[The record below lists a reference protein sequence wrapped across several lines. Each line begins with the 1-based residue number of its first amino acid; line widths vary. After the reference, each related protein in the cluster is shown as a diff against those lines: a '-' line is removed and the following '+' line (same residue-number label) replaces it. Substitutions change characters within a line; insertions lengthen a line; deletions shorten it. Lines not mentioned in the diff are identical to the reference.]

1 LNDPDHFE
9 TRLVRLGRSE
19 HGLVNPPVERGS
31 TVCFPT
37 MAELRKSGQGRYD
50 HVLSYGTYG
59 TGTQFALEEA
69 IADIEGGTRCQ
80 ITSSGLAAITIPL
93 LALLSAG
100 DHVIVVDSAYGP
112 ARRFCDS
119 MLGRFGIET
128 TYYDPRIDPAD
139 LNTLFRPTTRV
150 LLTESPGSNT
160 FEMQDVPAL
169 ARLAHEHG
177 ALLMLDNTWGLRIF
191 QPFAH
196 GVDISTQAL
205 TKYAAGHAD
214 VLLGS
219 FTVADETLWRR
230 LRDGILT
237 LGETPSPDECWLTL
251 RGLRTLGVRL
261 ERQGE
266 NSVEIARF
274 LGSRPEIARVLHP
287 ALEGAAGHDL
297 WRRDYTG
304 AASLFAFELQPRFTV
319 QHADQ
324 LVDALRLFGKGWSW
338 GGFESLANTITGG
351 ITREHGVHAAGPMC
365 RLHIGLEAVPD
376 LIADLSAA
384 LDVLAAS

>member
-1 LNDPDHFE
+1 
-9 TRLVRLGRSE
+9 
-19 HGLVNPPVERGS
+19 
-31 TVCFPT
+31 
-37 MAELRKSGQGRYD
+37 
-50 HVLSYGTYG
+50 
-59 TGTQFALEEA
+59 
-69 IADIEGGTRCQ
+69 
-80 ITSSGLAAITIPL
+80 
-93 LALLSAG
+93 
-100 DHVIVVDSAYGP
+100 
-112 ARRFCDS
+112 
-119 MLGRFGIET
+119 
-128 TYYDPRIDPAD
+128 
-139 LNTLFRPTTRV
+139 
-150 LLTESPGSNT
+150 
-160 FEMQDVPAL
+160 VPAL

-351 ITREHGVHAAGPMC
+351 ITREHGVHATGPMC

-384 LDVLAAS
+384 LDGLAAS